1 MSECQGCEV
10 TDRSAVAVFVC
21 AACPHGKGLVKCTL
35 SGSPIVEQV
44 CGGVLKAK
52 AGFACPIGKGP
63 DEAGIVRWMG
73 IRWRGV
79 PWPVAAMLADDVMCG
94 WFGHARP
101 ALRSDMPG
109 CGCVEVLKRWT
120 ERAAAR
126 LGWTERDEWVGDA
139 GMV

>member
-21 AACPHGKGLVKCTL
+21 AACPHGRGLVKCTL

-63 DEAGIVRWMG
+63 DEGGLVRFWRV
-73 IRWRGV
+73 RWRGV
-79 PWPVAAMLADDVMCG
+79 PFPLKLRLRFG
-94 WFGHARP
+94 WRRLGAPAPARW
-101 ALRSDMPG
+101 RDMPG
-109 CGCVEVLKRWT
+109 CGCIHVLK
-120 ERAAAR
+120 AAWENVPDLVGAFGRFRPAR
-126 LGWTERDEWVGDA
+126 GTV
-139 GMV
+139 